1 MGPGKQQYRIAF
13 FTVDWNYELVES
25 TLHGLKRYVDDHEN
39 IYIYIFDCL
48 GKDLDN
54 AKDKSEYIIFDLPD
68 LRKFDGVLVQGNQIV
83 LKRVRD
89 AIERRI
95 VEAGVPAVSIGAP
108 MAGCSLIRFDNRAA
122 QRAIVDHVIRDHHAE
137 RLVYLTG
144 NTENGS
150 PEARER
156 LDGFEDACRENNI
169 RKQDVQIIPATWRT
183 SDGTDLADTWIRE
196 KREMPD
202 AFICANDEMAI
213 GLMTALK
220 NRGIR
225 IPQDVIVTGFDNLSS
240 SELSSP
246 RLSTVGGDNQAQNY
260 QAMDMLISLID
271 VKDSRKE
278 LITDYHVV
286 CSESCGCSE
295 TARPDT
301 IRELYFQQTRFLKDF
316 YNLQGQ
322 MAEDLFEA
330 NNLQELVE
338 TVGKNRRIFGCQ
350 DIYLCFNDYYFD
362 HFDKSEWPEEEKP
375 FGEEMILAV
384 RKNGHLFGD
393 GNENYEFI
401 RFPTGELLPETLL
414 NRERFMMFYPLHYNT
429 YSIGYIAL
437 DGISDAAK
445 MNLHESIFNF
455 LEIAIE
461 NVRKKE
467 LLRQFNETLDELYV
481 RDSLTGLY
489 NRFGLKRFGQETF
502 DWLMERDSGAQVLF
516 TDMDDMKLVNDLYGH
531 NAGDEALKASA
542 WILSECCDPED
553 VIIRYGGD
561 EFVIIAQWDEKDL
574 KKRILAAADEY
585 NRSSGMPFQLG
596 FSIGTCSAEA
606 SEGKTMDDCIKVA
619 DAQMYEVKTE
629 RKAGR

>member
-1 MGPGKQQYRIAF
+1 MGSGKQQYRIAF

-25 TLHGLKRYVDDHEN
+25 TLHGLKQYVDDHEDV
-39 IYIYIFDCL
+39 YIYIFDCL

-54 AKDKSEYIIFDLPD
+54 AKDKSEYVIFDLPD
-68 LRKFDGVLVQGNQIV
+68 LRKFDGVLVQGNQLV

-89 AIERRI
+89 DIERRI

-108 MAGCSLIRFDNRAA
+108 MKGCALIRFDNRAA
-122 QRAIVDHVIRDHHAE
+122 QKAIANHVIREHHAS
-137 RLVYLTG
+137 RLVYLAG

-150 PEARER
+150 PEAGKRI
-156 LDGFEDACRENNI
+156 DGFVDACRENNI
-169 RKQDVQIIPATWRT
+169 PEENIRIVPATWRT
-183 SDGTDLADTWIRE
+183 SDGADLAERWMQE
-196 KREMPD
+196 GLELPD

-220 NRGIR
+220 RHEVR
-225 IPQDVIVTGFDNLSS
+225 IPGDVIVTGFDNLAG

-246 RLSTVGGDNQAQNY
+246 RLSTVGGDNRNQNY
-260 QAMDMLISLID
+260 RAMDMLISLID
-271 VKDSRKE
+271 GKDCGQE
-278 LITDYHVV
+278 VITDFHTI
-286 CSESCGCSE
+286 CSESCGCPE
-295 TARPDT
+295 TARPGT

-322 MAEDLFEA
+322 MAEDLFEC
-330 NNLQELVE
+330 NDLQELAE

-375 FGEEMILAV
+375 FGEEMILTV
-384 RKNGHLFGD
+384 RKRGCRSGD
-393 GNENYEFI
+393 GNEKYDFI
-401 RFPTGELLPETLL
+401 RFRTEELLPEPLL
-414 NRERFMMFYPLHYNT
+414 RRERFMMFYPLHYNT

-437 DGISDAAK
+437 DGISEAAK

-502 DWLMERDSGAQVLF
+502 DWLMERDHGAQVLF

-531 NAGDEALKASA
+531 NTGDEALKASA

-561 EFVIIAQWDEKDL
+561 EFVIIARWDEKDL
-574 KKRILAAADEY
+574 KERILATADEY
-585 NRSSGMPFQLG
+585 NRNSGMPFQLG

-619 DAQMYEVKTE
+619 DARMYEVKTE

>member
-25 TLHGLKRYVDDHEN
+25 TLHGLKQYVDDHEN
-39 IYIYIFDCL
+39 VYIYIFDCL

-54 AKDKSEYIIFDLPD
+54 VKDKSEYIIFDLPD
-68 LRKFDGVLVQGNQIV
+68 LRKFDGVLVQGNQLV

-89 AIERRI
+89 SIERRI
-95 VEAGVPAVSIGAP
+95 VEAGVPAVSIGSP
-108 MAGCSLIRFDNRAA
+108 MKGCALIRFDNRAA
-122 QRAIVDHVIRDHHAE
+122 QRAIVNHVIRDHHAS

-156 LDGFEDACRENNI
+156 LDGFMDACRENSIPKENI
-169 RKQDVQIIPATWRT
+169 RIVPATWRI
-183 SDGTDLADTWIRE
+183 SDGAELAESWVRE
-196 KREMPD
+196 KQELPD

-220 NRGIR
+220 HHDVR
-225 IPQDVIVTGFDNLSS
+225 IPEDVIVTGFDNLPS

-260 QAMDMLISLID
+260 QAMDTLISLID
-271 VKDSRKE
+271 GKDCRE
-278 LITDYHVV
+278 EIITDFHMA
-286 CSESCGCSE
+286 CSESCGCPE
-295 TARPDT
+295 TVRTGT

-322 MAEDLFEA
+322 MAEDLFEC
-330 NNLQELVE
+330 NNLQELTA
-338 TVGKNRRIFGCQ
+338 TVGRNRRIFGCE

-384 RKNGHLFGD
+384 RKRESPG
-393 GNENYEFI
+393 ENQDERYDFI
-401 RFPTGELLPETLL
+401 RFRTEELLPESLL
-414 NRERFMMFYPLHYNT
+414 TRERFMMFYPLHYNT

-437 DGISDAAK
+437 DGISEAAK

-489 NRFGLKRFGQETF
+489 NRFGLKRFGQDTF
-502 DWLMERDSGAQVLF
+502 DWLMERDGGAQVLF
-516 TDMDDMKLVNDLYGH
+516 TDMDDMKLVNDVYGH
-531 NAGDEALKASA
+531 NAGDGALKASA

-561 EFVIIAQWDEKDL
+561 EFVIIARWDEKDL
-574 KKRILAAADEY
+574 KERILAAADEY
-585 NRSSGMPFQLG
+585 NRNSGMPFQLG

-606 SEGKTMDDCIKVA
+606 SERKTMDDCIKVA
-619 DAQMYEVKTE
+619 DARMYEVKTE